1 MVELGLMVEGGVG
14 LSVLIDGVVLDTLL
28 GDTLGLLLL
37 ASLGLMLVSL
47 TRLFE
52 GVEEVPKETLGLYV
66 EMKEGLS
73 VGEIVPI

>member
-28 GDTLGLLLL
+28 GDTLGLQLL
-37 ASLGLMLVSL
+37 ASLGIMLVSL